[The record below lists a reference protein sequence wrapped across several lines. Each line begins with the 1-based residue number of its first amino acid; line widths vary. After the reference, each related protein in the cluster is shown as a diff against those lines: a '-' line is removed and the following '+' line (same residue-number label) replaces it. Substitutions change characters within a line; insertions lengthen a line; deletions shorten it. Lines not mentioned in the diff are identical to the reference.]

1 MKLARLIWKNAT
13 RNPRRTV
20 LTVLSITVSIF
31 LVSSLQAI
39 LGKLDSLGSDQDTS
53 NLRVIVHRAT
63 GITEVLPIKDQ
74 QIVAGLPG
82 VKYVV
87 GLTWFGGYY
96 IDQQN
101 FFGNFA
107 TTPENFENTF
117 DEFRIPP
124 DQLAAWKNEKSA
136 ALVGQRLMEQYHW
149 NLGQRITLKGTIY
162 PADLEMT
169 LRGVFVDPQDHSQER
184 VLYFHWDYL
193 DEVLGRPGQV
203 GSLSVKATS
212 AEAVPKLMETIDR
225 TFHNTDAETKTE
237 TEKAFNL
244 SFVAMLGNIKL
255 LLNGVS
261 WAVVFTILLVAW
273 NTMAMS
279 VRERT
284 GEVAVLKT
292 LGFRRNT
299 ILLLLVG
306 EAVTIALLGGV
317 AGALG
322 AKTTY
327 AFIQITSNKGRIF
340 GLTYA
345 LGIGL
350 FGGYGTWMLFA
361 GPSGLH
367 RGMKIVRLL
376 VTLVG
381 ALAGL
386 GAGMG
391 FYWAVGFIMNQS
403 GLLSDFGVTNATVG
417 LGLLIAVGVG
427 VVSATLPA
435 LRASRLSI
443 AEALR
448 YTG

>member
-1 MKLARLIWKNAT
+1 
-13 RNPRRTV
+13 
-20 LTVLSITVSIF
+20 
-31 LVSSLQAI
+31 
-39 LGKLDSLGSDQDTS
+39 
-53 NLRVIVHRAT
+53 
-63 GITEVLPIKDQ
+63 
-74 QIVAGLPG
+74 
-82 VKYVV
+82 
-87 GLTWFGGYY
+87 
-96 IDQQN
+96 
-101 FFGNFA
+101 
-107 TTPENFENTF
+107 
-117 DEFRIPP
+117 
-124 DQLAAWKNEKSA
+124 
-136 ALVGQRLMEQYHW
+136 
-149 NLGQRITLKGTIY
+149 
-162 PADLEMT
+162 
-169 LRGVFVDPQDHSQER
+169 
-184 VLYFHWDYL
+184 
-193 DEVLGRPGQV
+193 
-203 GSLSVKATS
+203 
-212 AEAVPKLMETIDR
+212 
-225 TFHNTDAETKTE
+225 
-237 TEKAFNL
+237 
-244 SFVAMLGNIKL
+244 
-255 LLNGVS
+255 
-261 WAVVFTILLVAW
+261 
-273 NTMAMS
+273 MS

-340 GLTYA
+340 GLAYA

-403 GLLSDFGVTNATVG
+403 GLLSDFGVTYRTVG

-435 LRASRLSI
+435 LRAARLSI